1 MTRAEYAEYQQ
12 AVADFFEHEGIANL
26 SSTSSEPFFFW
37 RPCQCCGT
45 ALGGNREEANG
56 YNPTTRNPSSTPTP
70 MRSGVEGV
78 RLVALVALPPPFR
91 NTRRSVADAKTPQA
105 WCQLPALNVVV
116 VTAFTPLQEISTWAV
131 VSVFSVQ

>member
-56 YNPTTRNPSSTPTP
+56 YNPTTQEVQDYDCICTDCIYYAEY
-70 MRSGVEGV
+70 GQ
-78 RLVALVALPPPFR
+78 LD
-91 NTRRSVADAKTPQA
+91 DATM
-105 WCQLPALNVVV
+105 
-116 VTAFTPLQEISTWAV
+116 QEIEGSP
-131 VSVFSVQ
+131 